1 MTCRSFPLFFFFDT
15 WEFLLLASWGNI
27 FSCLLVISFFKWLQK
42 RHHFTSLLKEKKN
55 TLKCGCY
62 FTCVCDL
69 TDYNK
74 SQKNNDNNSKN
85 TRSAAHRSSLHF
97 TSLLFTVIHS
107 SQWRHET
114 RNATIKRPLGR
125 CCIWITNVVVDVL
138 FRE

>member
-42 RHHFTSLLKEKKN
+42 RHHFTSLLKEKN